1 MASPVVCRYT
11 AAMDA
16 GSGAAHRL
24 WYRQPAARW
33 LEALPVGNGRLG
45 AMVLHLLPALP
56 TAWPDGAVTG
66 LRARGGLLDSSQFEA
81 G

>member
-1 MASPVVCRYT
+1 MN
-11 AAMDA
+11 AAA
-16 GSGAAHRL
+16 NGLHRL

-45 AMVLHLLPALP
+45 AMVFGGIDLERYALNEA
-56 TAWPDGAVTG
+56 TAWSGAPGEHDNPDGA
-66 LRARGGLLDSSQFEA
+66 RSQFEA